1 MELKNVELIYR
12 CINLSRFYTIHGFHI
27 VYSISEFLFILFLFG
42 QTANSFLLITY
53 FVFVFVQSLEMLKRV
68 TLRESQQLE
77 NVDALQFSR
86 NIEEIDLQGCS
97 KLQSFPD
104 MGQSQHLRV
113 VNLSTCREIKS
124 FPNVPPS
131 IRKLY
136 LQGTN
141 IKELP
146 FLNHSS
152 KSEDDQSHLEGLTSQ
167 VSVSSSNQDLL
178 DMVTFESLEVLDLS
192 GCSGLEEIQG
202 FPQNLKELY
211 LAKTSIKEIPSD
223 LCHHLSEVVTL
234 DMEDCERLG
243 DLPMGMS
250 DMKSLATLKLSGCS
264 MLKKIQD
271 LPKNL
276 KELYLAGTA
285 VIELP
290 SSLGENLSKLVILS
304 LENCKKIQHLPMG
317 MSNLKS
323 LVTLKLSGCSKL
335 EAIHDFPQN
344 LKEIYLAETAI
355 RRLPSSIV
363 NLAELATL
371 DLKNCK
377 RLRHLPRGMKNLN
390 PLKFLDLS
398 NCSELK
404 VNINSLPLVIEI
416 RLDGM
421 FMSAPATEDGAQ
433 QTWNMTLSAQNMWR
447 SFRDRIVRKV
457 KYIKISL

>member
-1 MELKNVELIYR
+1 
-12 CINLSRFYTIHGFHI
+12 
-27 VYSISEFLFILFLFG
+27 
-42 QTANSFLLITY
+42 
-53 FVFVFVQSLEMLKRV
+53 MLKRV
-68 TLRESQQLE
+68 TLSESQQLE

-124 FPNVPPS
+124 FPKVPPS
-131 IRKLY
+131 IRKLH
-136 LQGTN
+136 LKGTN
-141 IKELP
+141 IREVP

-152 KSEDDQSHLEGLTSQ
+152 ESEGLSDDQSHLEGLTSQ
-167 VSVSSSNQDLL
+167 VNVSSSNQDLI

-211 LAKTSIKEIPSD
+211 LAKTSIKEIPSY
-223 LCHHLSEVVTL
+223 LCHHLSELVTL
-234 DMEDCERLG
+234 DMEDCKRLQG
-243 DLPMGMS
+243 LPMGMS
-250 DMKSLATLKLSGCS
+250 DMKSLTTLKLSGCS

-323 LVTLKLSGCSKL
+323 LVTLTLSGCSKL
-335 EAIHDFPQN
+335 EVIHDFPQN
-344 LKEIYLAETAI
+344 LKEIYLAGTAI
-355 RRLPSSIV
+355 RRLPSSTV

-371 DLKNCK
+371 NLKNCK
-377 RLRHLPRGMKNLN
+377 RLRHLPMGMENLN
-390 PLKFLDLS
+390 PLEILDLS

-404 VNINSLPLVIEI
+404 VNINSLPLAEER

-421 FMSAPATEDGAQ
+421 GMSTLATEDEAQ
-433 QTWNMTLSAQNMWR
+433 QTSNNKTLSAQKMWR
-447 SFRDRIVRKV
+447 SLRDRIMRKV
-457 KYIKISL
+457 KYLKISL